1 MAVHNFNSS
10 TISWDH
16 DATTGETVTFK
27 LRNWAESQNERTMA
41 DITSSTDT
49 RREFMAGLAGE
60 KVWTTELIW
69 EPAVTNS
76 TYADWEAWVTE
87 CGTGDLV
94 FDFPNGP
101 CSAVTIKLTCKAW
114 LKGYEIT
121 GEIDEA
127 FIVTTTW
134 HIDSVSVGAG
144 P

>member
-1 MAVHNFNSS
+1 MAIHNFNSS
-10 TISWDH
+10 TLTWDH

-27 LRNWAESQNERTMA
+27 LRNWAESQNERTMS
-41 DITSSTDT
+41 DITTSTDS

-69 EPAVTNS
+69 DATGDS
-76 TYADWEAWVTE
+76 TYSDWEAWVTNCKLGE
-87 CGTGDLV
+87 LV
-94 FDFPNGP
+94 FNFVDDA
-101 CSAVTIKLTCKAW
+101 CSSTTIKLTCSAW

-127 FIVTTTW
+127 FAVTTTW
-134 HIDSVSVGAG
+134 HIDSVTVGTG

>member
-1 MAVHNFNSS
+1 MAIHNFNSS
-10 TISWDH
+10 TLSWDH
-16 DATTGETVTFK
+16 DAETTQVVTFK
-27 LRNWAESQNERTMA
+27 LRNWNESQNERTMA
-41 DITSSTDT
+41 DITSSADT

-76 TYADWEAWVTE
+76 AYSDWETWVTY

-101 CSAVTIKLTCKAW
+101 CSATTIKLTCKAW

-134 HIDSVSVGAG
+134 HIDSVVVGTG